1 MSPKSIEEN
10 LSVSVAMTSYNG
22 EHYIA
27 QQVESILIQLRPQD
41 ELIISDDGS
50 TDKTMEI
57 LHGYAQKDSR
67 IHLIQGPKQGVM
79 KNFEHALRSCHGEI
93 LCLCDQ
99 DDVWHTDKIRTLLD
113 TFART
118 DALLVMHDAQ
128 IIDGSGQPIAPSFF
142 ATRNTKVGFIKN
154 IWKNSYIGCCMAFRK
169 ELLKTVLPFPQ
180 KIPMHDQF
188 IGLMAQKKGNVELIA
203 RPLIDYRRHGKN
215 VSGDHHG
222 SFGTMLS
229 QRISMVCAVLSRH

>member
-57 LHGYAQKDSR
+57 LRGYAQKDSR

-93 LCLCDQ
+93 LCLC
-99 DDVWHTDKIRTLLD
+99 
-113 TFART
+113 
-118 DALLVMHDAQ
+118 
-128 IIDGSGQPIAPSFF
+128 
-142 ATRNTKVGFIKN
+142 
-154 IWKNSYIGCCMAFRK
+154 
-169 ELLKTVLPFPQ
+169 
-180 KIPMHDQF
+180 
-188 IGLMAQKKGNVELIA
+188 
-203 RPLIDYRRHGKN
+203 RPR
-215 VSGDHHG
+215 
-222 SFGTMLS
+222 
-229 QRISMVCAVLSRH
+229 